1 MVMIVLVQWV
11 WSPWLAAPPIGVMVS
26 DTSKDIVT
34 LIQIC
39 TGHETLD
46 EEKDSHSPHN
56 FNYVSGYPDPEPKR

>member
-1 MVMIVLVQWV
+1 MIVLVQRV
-11 WSPWLAAPPIGVMVS
+11 LSPWLAAPPIGVMVS

-46 EEKDSHSPHN
+46 EDKDSYPPHN
-56 FNYVSGYPDPEPKR
+56 FNYVSGNSGPEPRC

>member
-1 MVMIVLVQWV
+1 MLMIVMVQRV
-11 WSPWLAAPPIGVMVS
+11 LSPYLAAHLIGVTRFITPVG
-26 DTSKDIVT
+26 IVT

-56 FNYVSGYPDPEPKR
+56 FNYVSGCPDPEPRC